1 MDRRIHI
8 VDTGVANMSSIEA
21 GFRRQGLSVARS
33 VDPDVIATATAVV
46 LPGVGSFAAGI
57 DAIDRNGLRSAIID
71 RLDGDRSTLVICLGL
86 QMLCRS

>member
-57 DAIDRNGLRSAIID
+57 DAIDRNGLRS
-71 RLDGDRSTLVICLGL
+71 
-86 QMLCRS
+86 